1 MSQSLKRIGIRT
13 LSIETLVILVL
24 AVTGVR
30 AGAEVTIAQVD
41 PSRLL
46 TGQRV
51 DVYVSVTDANGNTID
66 GLSSRDFSLFEG
78 APDGKLQKVDRFGF
92 QEGAD
97 ASDGITFF
105 LLVDNSG
112 SMYDP
117 MRPTDSASP
126 PGVRETRIEAAKAA
140 IATFLN
146 SVDNPADRIG
156 LATFNTFYR
165 VAILPTD
172 VRARVEKSFADISQ
186 PQRPDA
192 FTELYASLSAASH
205 DLAGS
210 KGRKVIILLTDGEN
224 FPYAVHTGN
233 ANPQFGSHVVASDEA
248 ISSLIREGIS
258 VFPIHFG
265 PAQQDSNLRTIARS
279 TGGRVYDARS
289 EEELANVYLDVR
301 RRVLKEYRL
310 SYAPRMIPGDRRI
323 VSVEYHGPDA
333 QGDASQYYFVGTLFG
348 APSGRWNPL
357 LLVPLVVALLLWFLI
372 SRMRFMNRRTGA
384 NLEVLAGGATQV
396 FPITAGQTV
405 ISFGNGTDV
414 TIGADQAGAPR
425 SGDEVTV
432 IRDGRTGEFT
442 VESGKPVMVNNRPT
456 QKRVLKPGDVLRVGD
471 ATVVFDDEKDR

>member
-1 MSQSLKRIGIRT
+1 MRSEGRIGIRT
-13 LSIETLVILVL
+13 LSIQVLVL
-24 AVTGVR
+24 IVLGATSVR
-30 AGAEVTIAQVD
+30 AGAEVTIAQID

-51 DVYVSVTDANGNTID
+51 DVYVSVTDTSGNTVD
-66 GLSSRDFSLFEG
+66 GLRSGDFSLFEG
-78 APDGKLQKVDRFGF
+78 PPNGKLQQVDNFGF

-112 SMYDP
+112 SMYEP
-117 MRPTDSASP
+117 MSQGDSSSP
-126 PGVRETRIEAAKAA
+126 RTVLETRIEAAKAA
-140 IATFLN
+140 ISTFLN

-172 VRARVEKSFADISQ
+172 VRARIERSFADISQ
-186 PQRPDA
+186 PQKPDA
-192 FTELYASLSAASH
+192 FTELYGSLDAASH

-224 FPYAVHTGN
+224 FPYALHTGD
-233 ANPQFGSHVVASDEA
+233 ANPQFGNHIFSSDEA
-248 ISSLIREGIS
+248 INSLIREGIS

-265 PAQQDSNLRTIARS
+265 PARQDSNLRAIARS

-289 EEELANVYLDVR
+289 EEELASVYLDVR

-310 SYAPRMIPGDRRI
+310 SYSPRMIPGDRR
-323 VSVEYHGPDA
+323 VVRVEYHGPDA
-333 QGDASQYYFVGTLFG
+333 QGNSSQYYFVGTLFG

-357 LLVPLVVALLLWFLI
+357 LLVPLAVALLLWFLI
-372 SRMRFMNRRTGA
+372 SRMRFMNRRTGP

-405 ISFGNGTDV
+405 ISFGTGTDV
-414 TIGADQAGAPR
+414 TIAGDPTGAPH
-425 SGDEVTV
+425 SGEEVTV
-432 IRDGRTGEFT
+432 ARDGKSGEFT
-442 VESGKPVMVNNRPT
+442 LESGRPVMVNNRPT

-471 ATVVFDDEKDR
+471 ATVVFDDEGNR